1 MPNENPTDIDDEKQ
15 QQQPQFD
22 FFYASAETFEICHE
36 IDTETKLKFAPVRA
50 VLECFNYLVINMC
63 KKELENM
70 KSQIY
75 TVSRDIDMKAWTD
88 KQADSFINIEAE
100 RIQSLTSNYSAS
112 IASLIVKFKA
122 DTFYNVIEQY
132 WLLNAFE
139 KLRYDEDVRQYV
151 NQTDGDRY
159 QIIFN
164 LEVYKSFVKAKQLAI
179 QEWVPQ
185 YPLIDLSEE

>member
-1 MPNENPTDIDDEKQ
+1 
-15 QQQPQFD
+15 
-22 FFYASAETFEICHE
+22 
-36 IDTETKLKFAPVRA
+36 
-50 VLECFNYLVINMC
+50 
-63 KKELENM
+63 M

-75 TVSRDIDMKAWTD
+75 TGSREVDMKSWTD
-88 KQADSFINIEAE
+88 KQVDSFINIEAE